1 MAKIPENWKHRVS
14 KKTDKKIFSKFKY
27 SVILA
32 KILAGRGITTEEE
45 IDAFLNPS
53 LKYLHDPKLLS
64 NIDKGID
71 RIKNAVSNNE
81 NILIFGDYDADGI
94 ISSVIAY
101 NFLKKLSLNVDIY
114 IPDRFK
120 DGYDIN
126 LSFIKKISK
135 KKYYNVVICVDCG
148 TNSKEVEQFI
158 DSSRSDI
165 DVIVCDHHK
174 PSKIDSSRGKSCR
187 EEIKKYII
195 INPRLQNSNYPFK
208 HLSGAGVTFKFIT
221 AVLREL
227 DKGLKKRFKKDY
239 LTKLLDIVAISTIAD
254 IMPLVDENRIIVKKG
269 LKLLKETENKG
280 LKKMLETVLSNKQE
294 VDVYD
299 VGFIIA
305 PRLNAAGRIKS
316 AKESL
321 DLLKGDD
328 GVNLEKLVNDLNSFN
343 NKRKNLQKSILEEI
357 TDKNDFSHIASK
369 QKIFID
375 KSKRWNEGVLGIAA
389 SNLANKYNIPVI
401 LFKEE
406 EGKLK
411 GSGRSIE
418 KFNLYENLFSVRNF
432 FEKFGGHEQAC
443 GITMVN
449 SNFECFKEEMLKIAG
464 KKLKKVDVEKKY
476 YYDSKITFKDLK
488 GSLIKEIK
496 LLKPFGFGNPRPAF
510 VTSDCEIMD
519 VNYTRNEKHVR
530 LRLKNK
536 NTVFE
541 AVMFNINENK
551 KKILCLRENVDILYN
566 IIENSWSGRK
576 SDQLVILDIFQQ
588 I

>member
-1 MAKIPENWKHRVS
+1 MTKIPENWKHRVGEE
-14 KKTDKKIFSKFKY
+14 TDKKIFSKFKY
-27 SVILA
+27 SATLA
-32 KILAGRGITTEEE
+32 KILAARGITTEEE
-45 IDAFLNPS
+45 IDAFLKPS

-71 RIKNAVSNNE
+71 RIKNAILNNE

-101 NFLKKLSLNVDIY
+101 NFLRKLSLNVDIY

-135 KKYYNVVICVDCG
+135 KKYYNLIVCVDCG
-148 TNSKEVEQFI
+148 TNSEEVKQFI
-158 DSSRSDI
+158 DNSKSDI
-165 DVIVCDHHK
+165 DIIVCDHHQ
-174 PSKIDSSRGKSCR
+174 PSKIDSSRKKSCR

-195 INPRLQNSNYPFK
+195 INPKLKNSNYPFK

-227 DKGLKKRFKKDY
+227 DGGLKKRFKKNY

-254 IMPLVDENRIIVKKG
+254 IMPLVGENRIIVKKG

-280 LKKMLETVLSNKQE
+280 LKKMLETVLLNKQE

-321 DLLKGDD
+321 DLLKGDE
-328 GVNLEKLVNDLNSFN
+328 GVDLEKIVEDLNSFN
-343 NKRKNLQKSILEEI
+343 NKRQNLQRSMLEEI
-357 TDKNDFSHIASK
+357 TGKNDFSYIASK

-389 SNLANKYNIPVI
+389 SSLASKYNIPVI

-406 EGKLK
+406 GSRLK

-418 KFNLYENLFSVRNF
+418 KFNLYENLFSVRNL

-449 SNFECFKEEMLKIAG
+449 SNFECFKEEMLKIAS
-464 KKLKKVDVEKKY
+464 KKLKKIDVEKNY
-476 YYDSKITFKDLK
+476 YYDSKVTFKNLK

-496 LLKPFGFGNPRPAF
+496 LLKPFGSGNPRPVF
-510 VTSDCEIMD
+510 VTSDCEILD
-519 VNYTRNEKHVR
+519 VNYTSNEKHVK
-530 LRLKNK
+530 LRLKN
-536 NTVFE
+536 NNIVFE
-541 AVMFNINENK
+541 AVMFNITENK
-551 KKILCLRENVDILYN
+551 KKILCLRGQVSILYN
-566 IIENSWSGRK
+566 IIENSWGGRK
-576 SDQLVILDIFQQ
+576 ADQLVILDIF
-588 I
+588 